1 MMLSLAAG
9 AVLDTRGVE
18 TVRTAS
24 DAGYPA
30 VGLWIETA
38 EWDAPRLRET
48 KAAIDDAG
56 LVVLDVEVVRIKP
69 GVSLDDAKRVIDIG
83 VALGARHLL
92 TISLDPDQGATAAV
106 LAELNDHASPGGL
119 RVVLEFMVFTAVRTL
134 GDAVAI
140 AERSGHP
147 GAGVLVDTLH
157 LIRSGGSMADI
168 AAVDPHLFPYA
179 QLCDAPA
186 VGPAPVTEGDPF
198 VVEALDGRS
207 SPGDGGLDLHAFVA
221 GFPADTPMSLEIRSR
236 ALRDNFPNP
245 LDRAR
250 HIINRT
256 NGWLGADD

>member
-24 DAGYPA
+24 AAGFPA

-38 EWDAPRLRET
+38 EWDAARLRET
-48 KAAIDDAG
+48 RTAIDASG

-69 GVSLDDAKRVIDIG
+69 GGSLDDAKRVIDIG

-92 TISLDPDQGATAAV
+92 TISLDPDQGATAAA
-106 LAELNDHASPGGL
+106 LAELNEHAAPGGL

-134 GDAVAI
+134 HDAVAI
-140 AERSGHP
+140 AQRADHR

-157 LIRSGGSMADI
+157 LIRSGGSMADL
-168 AAVDPHLFPYA
+168 ATVDPHLFPYA

-186 VGPAPVTEGDPF
+186 TGPVSVAEGDAF

-207 SPGDGGLDLHAFVA
+207 SPGDGGLDLEAFAA
-221 GFPADTPMSLEIRSR
+221 GFAPDTPMSLEIRSK
-236 ALRDNFPNP
+236 ALRDNFPDP
-245 LDRAR
+245 LERAR
-250 HIINRT
+250 HIIERT
-256 NGWLGADD
+256 NHWRGTIA

>member
-18 TVRTAS
+18 TVRTARE
-24 DAGYPA
+24 AGFPA

-38 EWDAPRLRET
+38 EWDAARLRDT
-48 KAAIDDAG
+48 RAAIDAAG

-69 GVSLDDAKRVIDIG
+69 VGSLDDAKRVIDIG

-92 TISLDPDQGATAAV
+92 TISLDPDQGATAAA
-106 LAELNDHASPGGL
+106 LAELNEHASPGGL

-140 AERSGHP
+140 AQRSGHV

-157 LIRSGGSMADI
+157 LIRSGGAMADL

-179 QLCDAPA
+179 QLCDAPT
-186 VGPAPVTEGDPF
+186 VGPAPVSEGDPF

-207 SPGDGGLDLHAFVA
+207 SPGDGGLDLGAFVA
-221 GFPADTPMSLEIRSR
+221 GLPADTPMSLEIRSK
-236 ALRDNFPNP
+236 ALRDNFPDP

-250 HIINRT
+250 HIIERT
-256 NGWLGADD
+256 SMWAGV